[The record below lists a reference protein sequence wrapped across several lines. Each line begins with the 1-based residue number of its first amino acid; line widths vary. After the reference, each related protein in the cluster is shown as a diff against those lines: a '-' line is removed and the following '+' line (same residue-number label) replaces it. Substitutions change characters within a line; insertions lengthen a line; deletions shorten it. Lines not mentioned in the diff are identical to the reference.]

1 MLSSSTDE
9 YFLYQKVKIK
19 KKYSNK
25 ELILLQYFYEK
36 TKIYPENVII
46 TEYFIFFFVRGQDY
60 FKARLFRALFRKNLE
75 SKILIIRAEKVLIKL
90 LFGFFPDPYIHDLKL
105 VINKNSGSKTVTI
118 YFLSFK
124 DRGIAIGRKGEY
136 IKAINEIFEKF
147 VLLDGEVI
155 PIPRLWL
162 RQDIRSRVKG
172 TEIRLWILTQAWI

>member
-19 KKYSNK
+19 KKFSNK
-25 ELILLQYFYEK
+25 ELIFLQYFYEK
-36 TKIYPENVII
+36 TKIDPENIII
-46 TEYFIFFFVRGQDY
+46 TEHFIFFFVRGRDY
-60 FKARLFRALFRKNLE
+60 FKARLYRGSFRKSLE
-75 SKILIIRAEKVLIKL
+75 RKILIIRAERILIKL

-105 VINKNSGSKTVTI
+105 EINKKSGSKTVTV

-124 DRGIAIGRKGEY
+124 DRGIAIGRRGEY

-155 PIPRLWL
+155 PIK
-162 RQDIRSRVKG
+162 IRC
-172 TEIRLWILTQAWI
+172 EFIYL

>member
-1 MLSSSTDE
+1 MLLTNASTDE

-25 ELILLQYFYEK
+25 ELIFLQYFYEK

-46 TEYFIFFFVRGQDY
+46 TEHFIFFFVRGRDY
-60 FKARLFRALFRKNLE
+60 FKARLFRDTFRKNLE
-75 SKILIIRAEKVLIKL
+75 RKILIIRAEKVLIKL

-105 VINKNSGSKTVTI
+105 VINKKSGLKTVMV

-147 VLLDGEVI
+147 VILEDVET
-155 PIPRLWL
+155 PIKIKCENIYL
-162 RQDIRSRVKG
+162 
-172 TEIRLWILTQAWI
+172 